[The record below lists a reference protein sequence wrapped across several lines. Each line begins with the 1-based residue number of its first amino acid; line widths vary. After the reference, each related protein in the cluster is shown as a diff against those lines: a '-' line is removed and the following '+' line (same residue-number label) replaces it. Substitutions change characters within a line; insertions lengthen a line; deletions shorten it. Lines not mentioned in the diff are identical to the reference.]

1 MPGARV
7 STVHFHCTARVS
19 TVLIHACQRQARHV
33 WMGSRDALHGP
44 TFTGNGKLKFSINSN
59 LLADL
64 LFVCFVMVLEM
75 LTLCIDVLTTLC
87 GVFECAVLCCR
98 ITSAPW
104 CYPHASPTSPS
115 HPSSC
120 TNTSDQQS
128 SSSAATN
135 STRDT
140 ITTTPSSSLFCCSIH
155 TITTAAEQFCLHS
168 SRLVD
173 NDSLFSKYN
182 Q

>member
-1 MPGARV
+1 M
-7 STVHFHCTARVS
+7 F
-19 TVLIHACQRQARHV
+19 
-33 WMGSRDALHGP
+33 
-44 TFTGNGKLKFSINSN
+44 
-59 LLADL
+59 
-64 LFVCFVMVLEM
+64 
-75 LTLCIDVLTTLC
+75 TLCIDVLTTLC
-87 GVFECAVLCCR
+87 DVFECTVLCCR

-104 CYPHASPTSPS
+104 CYPHAPPTSPS

-173 NDSLFSKYN
+173 NDSLFNIFMNSDTTGHALGPAPGPPTPVPILPRNRSTMDKVCYHRSYYFCGR
-182 Q
+182 